1 MNDFTR
7 RPTGNRDTI
16 AVHCGEKRWM
26 GSITTPIDYTSTF
39 VFKDVAE
46 MIAFA
51 DGKIDHYEYG
61 RYGNPTRQ
69 AAELKLAALEGAERC
84 LLFDCGMSAVSAT
97 ILSNCTQGQ
106 HIIITDDA
114 YKQTL
119 AMVKRVM
126 PRFGISCTVV
136 PMGDYEAMEK
146 AVTPSTVMII
156 SESPTNP
163 YLNIADID
171 QVVQIA
177 RAHNVLSVIDSTFAT
192 PYNSRPLDQGVD
204 IVIQSATKYLAG
216 HNDVLAGAA
225 LGSEKATEPIYQW
238 RRMTGGV
245 TDPMSCYLLIRGL
258 KTFGMRMER
267 LNSTALQVAQFL
279 EKQSKV
285 RRVYYPGLPSH
296 PQAELAARQMKGFG
310 AVVTLEINGN
320 LEETLKFLDGLEMC
334 MLGPSLGG
342 PETLVTHP
350 ALNSYYNITRGERYE
365 LGIIDEL
372 VRLSV
377 GLEDPRDIVADL
389 ERGLAN
395 MEAKESGARS
405 QKSE

>member
-1 MNDFTR
+1 MNEFTK
-7 RPTGNRDTI
+7 RPTGYQDTI

-46 MIAFA
+46 MVSFA
-51 DGKIDHYEYG
+51 NGEIDHYEYG

-84 LLFDCGMSAVSAT
+84 VLFDCGMSAVSAT
-97 ILSNCTQGQ
+97 ILSNCVQGQ

-119 AMVKRVM
+119 AMVKGVM

-146 AVTPSTVMII
+146 AVTPNTALII

-163 YLNIADID
+163 YLNIADVDEI
-171 QVVQIA
+171 VRIS

-192 PYNSRPLDQGVD
+192 PHNARPLDQGVD

-216 HNDVLAGAA
+216 HNDILAGAA
-225 LGSEKATEPIYQW
+225 LGSEKATEQIYLW

-245 TDPMSCYLLIRGL
+245 ADPMSCYLLIRGL

-267 LNSTALQVAQFL
+267 LNSTAMQVAQFL
-279 EKQSKV
+279 EKQSKI

-296 PQAELAARQMKGFG
+296 RQFQLASRQMKGFG
-310 AVVTLEINGN
+310 AVVTFEVDGN
-320 LEETLKFLDGLEMC
+320 LEQTLKFLDGLNLC
-334 MLGPSLGG
+334 MMGPSLGG
-342 PETLVTHP
+342 PETLITHP
-350 ALNSYYNITRGERYE
+350 ALNSYYNISREERYK

-377 GLEDPRDIVADL
+377 GLEDPRDIIGDL
-389 ERGLAN
+389 EQGLAA
-395 MEAKESGARS
+395 M
-405 QKSE
+405 

>member
-1 MNDFTR
+1 MNEFTQ
-7 RPTGNRDTI
+7 RPIGHRDTV

-39 VFKDVAE
+39 VFKNVAE
-46 MIAFA
+46 MVSFA
-51 DGKIDHYEYG
+51 NGEIDHYEYG

-69 AAELKLAALEGAERC
+69 AAELKLSALEGAERC
-84 LLFDCGMSAVSAT
+84 VLFDCGMSAVSAT
-97 ILSNCTQGQ
+97 ILSNCAQGQ

-119 AMVKRVM
+119 GMVKRIM

-146 AVTPSTVMII
+146 AVTPATVMII

-171 QVVQIA
+171 KIVGIA
-177 RAHNVLSVIDSTFAT
+177 RAHGVLSVIDSTFAT
-192 PYNSRPLDQGVD
+192 PYNSRPLEQGVD
-204 IVIQSATKYLAG
+204 IVIQSATKYLGG
-216 HNDVLAGAA
+216 HNDILAGAA
-225 LGSEKATEPIYQW
+225 FGSEKATEPIYQW

-245 TDPMSCYLLIRGL
+245 ADPMSCYLLIRGL
-258 KTFGMRMER
+258 KTFGIRMER
-267 LNSTALQVAQFL
+267 LNNTAMLVARFL
-279 EKQSKV
+279 EKQPRI

-296 PQAELAARQMKGFG
+296 RQYELASKQMKGFG
-310 AVVTLEINGN
+310 AVVTFEIDGN
-320 LEETLKFLDGLEMC
+320 LDQTLKFLDGLALC

-342 PETLVTHP
+342 PETLITHP
-350 ALNSYYNITRGERYE
+350 ALNSYYNLTRKERYD

-377 GLEDPRDIVADL
+377 GLEDPRDIIADL

-395 MEAKESGARS
+395 MG
-405 QKSE
+405 

>member
-1 MNDFTR
+1 MNEFTKS
-7 RPTGNRDTI
+7 PTGQQDTI

-46 MIAFA
+46 MVSFA
-51 DGKIDHYEYG
+51 NGEIDHYEYG

-84 LLFDCGMSAVSAT
+84 VLFDCGMSAVSAT
-97 ILSNCTQGQ
+97 ILSNCVQGQ

-119 AMVKRVM
+119 AMVKGVM

-146 AVTPSTVMII
+146 AVAPNTALII

-163 YLNIADID
+163 YLNIADVDEI
-171 QVVQIA
+171 VRIA

-192 PYNSRPLDQGVD
+192 PHNTRPLDQGVD

-216 HNDVLAGAA
+216 HNDILAGAA
-225 LGSEKATEPIYQW
+225 LGSERATEQIYLW

-245 TDPMSCYLLIRGL
+245 ADPMSCYLLIRGL

-267 LNSTALQVAQFL
+267 LNSTAMQVAQFL
-279 EKQSKV
+279 EKQSKI

-296 PQAELAARQMKGFG
+296 RQFQLASRQMKGFG
-310 AVVTLEINGN
+310 AVVTFEVDGN
-320 LEETLKFLDGLEMC
+320 LDQTLKFLDSLKLC
-334 MLGPSLGG
+334 MMGPSLGG
-342 PETLVTHP
+342 PETLITHP
-350 ALNSYYNITRGERYE
+350 ALNSYYNISREERYK

-377 GLEDPRDIVADL
+377 GLEDPRDIIGDL
-389 ERGLAN
+389 EQGLAT
-395 MEAKESGARS
+395 M
-405 QKSE
+405 